1 MTRKEPLPRPPRL
14 VHFTPLRYPGGK
26 GKLASYV
33 KRIIAQNQLLDGEYV
48 EPFAGGSAIALEL
61 LFHQYVSRIHI
72 NDVSRP
78 VYSFWRCVLDQTEGL
93 CRLIRDTPLTVE
105 AWDAQKAVFQRQKDA
120 STLDLGFAM
129 FFLNRTNRSGILNA
143 GIIGG
148 RDQTG
153 PYKIDARYNA
163 NELIHRIESIAKLR
177 SKITLTGMDA
187 ERFLRRGAQQWPA
200 NTLIYSDPP
209 YYVKGRDLY
218 YDFYVHDDHVNI
230 ATVMQTA
237 IKHQRWIVSYD
248 DVPEIRDLYSDRQR
262 VSYGIGYSARRN
274 HKGAEVMF
282 FDDQLLVP
290 ELSGSITLLE
300 QGELA
305 L

>member
-1 MTRKEPLPRPPRL
+1 MKGKEPLPRPPRL

-33 KRIIAQNQLLDGEYV
+33 KRIISQNQLLDGEYV
-48 EPFAGGSAIALEL
+48 EPFAGGAAIALEL

-72 NDVSRP
+72 NDVSKP
-78 VYSFWRCVLDQTEGL
+78 VYSFWRSVLDHTEEL
-93 CRLIRDTPLTVE
+93 CKLIQDTPLTVD
-105 AWDAQKAVFQRQKDA
+105 AWDVQKAVFQRPKEA

-153 PYKIDARYNA
+153 PYKIDARYNSV
-163 NELIHRIESIAKLR
+163 ELIHRIQSIAKLR
-177 SKITLTGMDA
+177 GRITLTRLDA
-187 ERFLRRGAQQWPA
+187 EKFLRRGAEQWPD

-218 YDFYVHDDHVNI
+218 YDFYKHDDHINI
-230 ATVMQTA
+230 ANVMQTV

-248 DVPEIRDLYSDRQR
+248 DVPEIRDMYAERQR
-262 VSYGIGYSARRN
+262 VSYGIGYSARRS

-282 FDDQLLVP
+282 FDDNLVVP
-290 ELSGSITLLE
+290 ELSGSITLIE